1 MSDDDANTSPHP
13 SPPFPSNTNIGH
25 IMPAGADNGCCNI
38 FTVHYC
44 TVYKFNQKSSSSST
58 VIFT

>member
-1 MSDDDANTSPHP
+1 MKGAGGGVMSDDDANTSPHP

-25 IMPAGADNGCCNI
+25 IMPAGADNGGCNI

-44 TVYKFNQKSSSSST
+44 TV
-58 VIFT
+58 